1 MSACPSIDELR
12 RFLDG
17 VDVADASTATA
28 KHIDSCPEC
37 QQRLDQLTEPSFL
50 DDSVDESIGGES
62 SSGLDLSRML
72 DRIQRE
78 RSDEEPRLQ
87 MAHHRLPTSELPG
100 YTILKH
106 LGSGAGGDVYQ
117 ARDEKLGR
125 QVAIKVLKSELAA
138 QKESLARFEREARAA
153 AALENEHIVRLHAL
167 LQLDGMQP
175 CLVFEH
181 IEGESLKQRLA
192 EEEVIS
198 PREAAAIVIAV
209 ASGLSAAHHGGV
221 IHRDIKP
228 SNVLIERRTG
238 RVKIADF
245 GLARF
250 AEVEAELTHEG
261 MLAGTPN
268 YMSPEQVQNPQCA
281 DARSDIY
288 SVGVLLYEM
297 LTGVVP
303 YRGTVRMVL
312 QRRIHEDPLSLRRLN
327 DAVPRDLET
336 ICLKAMSR
344 DPARRYQSGEEL
356 IDDLTRWLEGR
367 PIHARPVGAAER
379 VWRWSRRNPTIARLS
394 ALVIVMVCAGLVAMA
409 WFTLWLAESK
419 RNAERLTQQSNEHAR
434 LYQLQ
439 RDLAVRHLDQMVHE
453 VQNELGERPETRQL
467 RNRLFDIAMKGL
479 ADVQETGDFSLTGAV
494 SSADA
499 LNRLG
504 DLARELGDHQKARH
518 HYQQAYDV
526 LKELPDSP
534 LHQFDIQRSKAMTLC
549 NIGDVVALTGDD
561 RSAMTQYREAI
572 SLLNDVMGSDEGNR
586 PLTCRSLAI
595 VTERL
600 GDLFRRQS
608 NWDEAAR
615 SYQQAVSLITEQP
628 GAVESE
634 TEQLRG
640 IAVLVQKQADIAV
653 QQMNLSEAAAYL
665 SDGHQ
670 RFSEL
675 SEQNPKNIKLQRD
688 LAVSYAR
695 QAELKV
701 LTEDLAGANQAFAEA
716 SHLFDQLRHD
726 DPESLVLMRDLAA
739 IRSRQGELA
748 FELGRWSEAEDHLKS
763 AVEIFERLN
772 SSDQM
777 LPDDAI
783 NLQRCRKNLRLV
795 KNRSANLR
803 FLKSSPISL
812 EEPKPIGVFS
822 VEDIVRSG

>member
-37 QQRLDQLTEPSFL
+37 QQHLDQLTEPSFL
-50 DDSVDESIGGES
+50 DGSVDESTGGES

-78 RSDEEPRLQ
+78 RVDREPRSQ
-87 MAHHRLPTSELPG
+87 QVDRQLPTTELPG
-100 YTILKH
+100 YTILKR

-117 ARDEKLGR
+117 AVDEKLGR

-167 LQLDGMQP
+167 VQPDGMQP

-181 IEGESLKQRLA
+181 VEGESLKQRIA
-192 EEEVIS
+192 EEEVIP
-198 PREAAAIVIAV
+198 PREATEIVIAV
-209 ASGLSAAHHGGV
+209 ASGLAAAHRVGV

-228 SNVLIERRTG
+228 SNVLIEQGTG

-268 YMSPEQVQNPQCA
+268 YMSPEQVQNPQSA

-312 QRRIHEDPLSLRRLN
+312 QRRIHEDPPALRRLN

-344 DPARRYQSGEEL
+344 DPGRRYQSGEEL
-356 IDDLTRWLEGR
+356 IDDLTHWLEGR
-367 PIHARPVGAAER
+367 PILARPVGTIER

-394 ALVIVMVCAGLVAMA
+394 ALVMVMLCAGLVAMT

-419 RNAERLTQQSNEHAR
+419 QNAERLTRQSNEHAR

-439 RDLAVRHLDQMVHE
+439 RDLAVKHLDQMVHE

-467 RNRLFDIAMKGL
+467 RNRLLDIAMKGL

-504 DLARELGDHQKARH
+504 DLARELGDHQKAIE
-518 HYQQAYDV
+518 HYRQAYDH
-526 LKELPDSP
+526 LNELPGSQ
-534 LHQFDIQRSKAMTLC
+534 LHQFDIQRAIAMTLC
-549 NIGDVVALTGDD
+549 NMGDVDALIGDDQTAETHY
-561 RSAMTQYREAI
+561 AEAI
-572 SLLNDVMGSDEGNR
+572 RLLDDVLESDDGNR
-586 PLTCRSLAI
+586 PLTDRSLAI
-595 VTERL
+595 VSERM
-600 GDLFRRQS
+600 GDVFRRQAK
-608 NWDEAAR
+608 WDEAIR
-615 SYQQAVSLITEQP
+615 SYQQAVMLIADDPEAIEDEFPQLRDVAVLMQKQGDIAIQQERLADAIALIT
-628 GAVESE
+628 
-634 TEQLRG
+634 
-640 IAVLVQKQADIAV
+640 
-653 QQMNLSEAAAYL
+653 
-665 SDGHQ
+665 DGHE
-670 RFSEL
+670 RFRTL
-675 SEQNPKNIKLQRD
+675 ADRTPDDVQPKRD
-688 LAVSYAR
+688 LAVSLSR
-695 QAELKV
+695 LAEAKV
-701 LTEDLAGANQAFAEA
+701 LSEDLAEADQAFGEA
-716 SHLFDQLRHD
+716 TRLFDQLLRN
-726 DPESLVLMRDLAA
+726 DPENTALMRDTAA
-739 IRSRQGELA
+739 IHSRQGELA
-748 FELGRWSEAEDHLKS
+748 FEFGRLDDAEKHLKT
-763 AVEIFERLN
+763 AVDTYERLN
-772 SSDQM
+772 SSEHA
-777 LPDDAI
+777 LPDDSR
-783 NLQRCRKNLRLV
+783 NLLRCRKNLQLIRGQSL
-795 KNRSANLR
+795 NLR
-803 FLKSSPISL
+803 FFLKSPISL
-812 EEPKPIGVFS
+812 EEHKS
-822 VEDIVRSG
+822 VCVSAVEIYVRNG